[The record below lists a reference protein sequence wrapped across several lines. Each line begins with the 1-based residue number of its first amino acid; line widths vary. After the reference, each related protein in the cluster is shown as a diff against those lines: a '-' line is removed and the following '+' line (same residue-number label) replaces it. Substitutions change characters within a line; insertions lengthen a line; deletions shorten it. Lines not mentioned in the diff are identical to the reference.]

1 MIMNVKKYVYNN
13 KEYATERAVRQA
25 IFAQK
30 KMVFGK
36 PVSAKEWL
44 KLGVMYSEEERAI
57 PLESLKDRK
66 KVELDDRFNDYRQS
80 SDTFVESS
88 LGFRVNANVTAFDNV
103 SGLVAQLQYRQ
114 ENGEANPTIG
124 FMTFDDSLATLSLD
138 DLKTIQVEISLAGS
152 NAYAKKWEIRKAIEQ
167 AQDEVA
173 LSKIDIMFG

>member
-1 MIMNVKKYVYNN
+1 MAIKYVYNE
-13 KEYATERAVRQA
+13 KEYRTEKALRKA
-25 IFAQK
+25 IFEETRTAFGSVEDWAEYGVEVVEIVPEPISLDVLKAQ
-30 KMVFGK
+30 
-36 PVSAKEWL
+36 
-44 KLGVMYSEEERAI
+44 
-57 PLESLKDRK
+57 K

-80 SDTFVESS
+80 SDTFVETS

-167 AQDEVA
+167 AQDEEA
-173 LSKIDIMFG
+173 LNKIDITFG